1 MFNPLDW
8 MYHRNFQVRE
18 GQLGNGASSNEEGKL
33 ESNAPRGCTV
43 KMIQRTHNEG
53 QSPVVM
59 CSACGV
65 VVTRLRFR
73 FLKESLFIIGKRQAA
88 FVTTV
93 IPFDI

>member
-53 QSPVVM
+53 QSPGGDVLSM
-59 CSACGV
+59 WCCGN
-65 VVTRLRFR
+65 
-73 FLKESLFIIGKRQAA
+73 QAA
-88 FVTTV
+88 IQISEGV
-93 IPFDI
+93 IIYYRKKTGSLCNNSYSF